1 MAVIR
6 DKQGKVIWNR
16 VELPRDLESLS
27 TGTHV
32 LSSSQAI
39 DWMQRVPTITAVL
52 FEKHHAATVAA
63 ATVPSTSLLSTGC
76 ISATLIVERTEPNG
90 PPARRVRYYR
100 YLLGTVADGRVYQ
113 AGPDKVLDD
122 LPFDHH
128 ESKRPHSLE
137 ALLAWSTS
145 TGW

>member
-6 DKQGKVIWNR
+6 DKQGNVIWNR
-16 VELPRDLESLS
+16 VELPSDLESLS

-32 LSSSQAI
+32 LASSQGI
-39 DWMQRVPTITAVL
+39 DWMRRVPTITAVL
-52 FEKHHAATVAA
+52 FEKHQAA
-63 ATVPSTSLLSTGC
+63 AVASTSLLSTGR
-76 ISATLIVERTEPNG
+76 ISATLIVERTEANG

-113 AGPDKVLDD
+113 AGPDKALDD
-122 LPFDHH
+122 LPFAHH
-128 ESKRPHSLE
+128 ELKRPHSLE
-137 ALLAWSTS
+137 TLLACSTS